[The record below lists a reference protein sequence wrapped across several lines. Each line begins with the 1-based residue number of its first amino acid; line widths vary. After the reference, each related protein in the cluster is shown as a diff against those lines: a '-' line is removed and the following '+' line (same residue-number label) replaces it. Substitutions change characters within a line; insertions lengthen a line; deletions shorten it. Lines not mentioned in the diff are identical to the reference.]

1 MFFKRLEL
9 QGFKSFGHKTTID
22 FQKGFTIV
30 VGPNGCGKSNVLDS
44 IRWVLGTQSAKS
56 LRGEKMG
63 DVVFR
68 GSQSTRPA
76 GLASATLTCCNEAG
90 HLKVDESEVEITRR
104 LFINGESEYKI
115 NKKNARMRDIQE
127 LFMDTGLGAD
137 GYSIIE
143 QNQIGQM
150 VAAKPRERR
159 DVFEEAAGISRYK
172 ARREEALRKLI
183 RTSEDLVRLDDLV
196 REIERQCNTLRN
208 QARKALRFRRTARRL
223 RRLQQR
229 LFVMRHTDVTEK
241 VTASQQRFTAAQN
254 AFEQASANCSSAEAK
269 SVKLQEQID
278 QAKSSLQEFQQAQF
292 QLRTNRD
299 AEKHRI
305 QLIQNKLKSIADRL
319 ESIGK
324 EWQSRQSRLTVL
336 KSTLESL
343 ETEFAQDKVKHGEG
357 NAELQRDS
365 EALAQL
371 KNRSATATHQVA
383 EKQTKLRQLQAR
395 ERTLENDLRVSTSLV
410 ERLEKDLAGTNEALA
425 QMQEKLTQ
433 VEQAFETARVNRE
446 DALSKLEA
454 LREEAKTIKAQIE
467 SDDSAKKELNQEIEV
482 LARELSKTSSRLHAL
497 QELEDSFAGYFQ
509 GVKEVM
515 TAQDKGQLKG
525 MIGIVSTLIEVP
537 SNLEVAVEVALGGDV
552 QDIVTYT
559 VEDAKRAIQ
568 FLKDRKLGRA
578 TFLPLDNLH
587 TDFPLRHLEGIWN
600 KPGVLGLGKDLVKY
614 NPVVENAVTY
624 LFGNTVFVEELDV
637 AIALSRDGVRN
648 RFVSL
653 KGDVANPRGVL
664 SGGSHQSRGLLTR
677 QREIRQLQTEG
688 AELEQKLQA
697 QQSKMAAMK
706 DRLSQLYA
714 RSAELQSLRH
724 QTEIALANYQ
734 KDYDQAERERRE
746 RRNQA
751 AQSDAR
757 RTQQTVDLQKQQEIA
772 ERSAAGM
779 QELKDK
785 IEAADAEVQKTEQE
799 NASLLEEFRLL
810 SERVAVLREQQNRG
824 AQSLNV
830 TQKRLDEM
838 KASMGEAQDDNETRR
853 REQEQLE
860 AEQQQGL
867 VDLEDAENAFQD
879 VLQEVEIAEQRVAAR
894 QQENEVLQQEIKVHQ
909 NQTQHLFRDRQEKD
923 NQFREAQVQAAELK
937 AQLEYLEREVEDEF
951 ALTIEDVRRELLEEE
966 QEERERLAAQE
977 KAKAEAKEAAAKEKA
992 QAVAQAATVQA
1003 ALKVAAT
1010 EQQALS
1016 TEEGEGVAAE
1026 QQEGL
1031 EQPVDSHSEKGIAA
1045 SADAVL
1051 QSSATTE
1058 PTVEPVAPDE
1068 PEENAVAVSGADLLD
1083 KDDDLS
1089 AAEFNLK
1096 DDGPVTTSEDDEAD
1110 SPAKLRHIVNELRQK
1125 IQRMGSVNEEA
1136 IEEYQTQNERFTFLS
1151 SQRKDVLDAKT
1162 QLEESIAQIDAT
1174 TTKMF
1179 HEALDEIRVN
1189 FQTMYK
1195 KLFNGGEADLILV
1208 EDEKHPEPGIDIYA
1222 QPPGKKIGG
1231 SITLLSGG
1239 EKALTAIA
1247 LMFALFQY
1255 SPSPICIL
1263 DEIDAPL
1270 DDVNCARMC
1279 AVLKQHAENTQFL
1292 IITHNK
1298 ITMGLADTIYGVTMQ
1313 EAGVSKVVSVKF
1325 EDVEE
1330 SGLLETTE
1338 A

>member
-63 DVVFR
+63 DVIFR

-76 GLASATLTCCNEAG
+76 GLATATLTCCNDAG
-90 HLKVDESEVEITRR
+90 QLKVDESEVEITRR
-104 LFINGESEYKI
+104 LFSNGESEYKI
-115 NKKNARMRDIQE
+115 NKKACRMRDIQE
-127 LFMDTGLGAD
+127 LIMDTGLGAE

-196 REIERQCNTLRN
+196 REIERQCNSLRN
-208 QARKALRFRRTARRL
+208 QARKALRYRRTARRL

-229 LFVMRHTDVTEK
+229 LFVMRHTEVTEK
-241 VTASQQRFTAAQN
+241 VTAANLKFTNAQN
-254 AFEQASANCSSAEAK
+254 AFEQSAASCASAEAK
-269 SVKLQEQID
+269 SVQM
-278 QAKSSLQEFQQAQF
+278 QAQVDEAQASLQEFQQHQF
-292 QLRTNRD
+292 QLRTKRD
-299 AEKHRI
+299 GERHKM
-305 QLIQNKLKSIADRL
+305 QLIQNRLKSVGERL
-319 ESIGK
+319 ESIAR

-343 ETEFAQDKVKHGEG
+343 DAEFAQEKIRHGEG

-365 EALAQL
+365 DHLAQL
-371 KNRSATATHQVA
+371 KTKTHSANQLVA

-395 ERTLENDLRVSTSLV
+395 ERALENDHRVAASLV
-410 ERLEKDLAGTNEALA
+410 ERLEKDLSGTNEALQ
-425 QMQEKLTQ
+425 QMQEKLAQ
-433 VEQAFETARVNRE
+433 VEEAFETARVRVE
-446 DALSKLEA
+446 ETRTLLTSLRDESK
-454 LREEAKTIKAQIE
+454 TVQAQIDA
-467 SDDSAKKELNQEIEV
+467 DDSAKKELNQEIEV
-482 LARELSKTSSRLHAL
+482 LARELSRTSSRLHAL
-497 QELEDSFAGYFQ
+497 QELEDSFEGYFQ

-515 TAQDKGQLKG
+515 KAQDKGQLKG

-537 SNLEVAVEVALGGDV
+537 KNLEVAVEVALGGDV

-587 TDFPLRHLEGIWN
+587 TDFPLKHLEGIWQRR
-600 KPGVLGLGKDLVKY
+600 GVLGLGKDLIKY
-614 NPVVENAVTY
+614 DSLIENAVAY
-624 LFGNTVFVEELDV
+624 LFGNTVFVEDLDV

-653 KGDVANPRGVL
+653 NGDVANPRGVL
-664 SGGSHQSRGLLTR
+664 SGGSHQSKGLLTR

-688 AELEQKLQA
+688 AELEQKLNALQA
-697 QQSKMAAMK
+697 RMAATK

-714 RSAELQSLRH
+714 RSAELQAKRH
-724 QTEIALANYQ
+724 QTEILLANVQ
-734 KDYDQAERERRE
+734 KDYDQSERERRE

-772 ERSAAGM
+772 ERSNAGLM
-779 QELKDK
+779 ELKGMLQTA
-785 IEAADAEVQKTEQE
+785 EAELLKTEQE
-799 NASLLEEFRLL
+799 NAALLEEHRQR
-810 SERVAVLREQQNRG
+810 SERVAVLREQQHRSG
-824 AQSLNV
+824 QTLTV

-838 KASMGEAQDDNETRR
+838 KASMTEAHGDNETRQ
-853 REQEQLE
+853 REQAQLE
-860 AEQQQGL
+860 AEQQQCR
-867 VDLEDAENAFQD
+867 VDLEDAENTFQET
-879 VLQEVEIAEQRVAAR
+879 LQEVQIAEQRVAAR
-894 QQENEVLQQEIKVHQ
+894 QQENEVLHQEIKLHQ

-937 AQLEYLEREVEDEF
+937 AQMEYLEREVEDEF
-951 ALTIEDVRRELLEEE
+951 ALTIEDVRREMLAEE
-966 QEERERLAAQE
+966 QAERDQIAAQE
-977 KAKAEAKEAAAKEKA
+977 AAQARAKQEAREQQARVKALAKEAQEGASSEADSSAETI
-992 QAVAQAATVQA
+992 QPVAEVQLPVVA
-1003 ALKVAAT
+1003 KVA
-1010 EQQALS
+1010 
-1016 TEEGEGVAAE
+1016 
-1026 QQEGL
+1026 
-1031 EQPVDSHSEKGIAA
+1031 DSSDSE
-1045 SADAVL
+1045 
-1051 QSSATTE
+1051 
-1058 PTVEPVAPDE
+1058 
-1068 PEENAVAVSGADLLD
+1068 
-1083 KDDDLS
+1083 KDDDALD
-1089 AAEFNLK
+1089 FTMK
-1096 DDGPVTTSEDDEAD
+1096 DGPVTTPEDDEAD
-1110 SPAKLRHIVNELRQK
+1110 TPAKLRHIVNELRQK
-1125 IQRMGSVNEEA
+1125 IQRMGAVNEEA
-1136 IEEYQTQNERFTFLS
+1136 IEEYQTQNERFEFLN
-1151 SQRKDVLDAKT
+1151 SQRNDVVEAKR

-1174 TTKMF
+1174 TTQMF
-1179 HEALDEIRVN
+1179 HEALDQIRKN
-1189 FQTMYK
+1189 FQEMYK

-1255 SPSPICIL
+1255 RPSPICIL

-1279 AVLKQHAENTQFL
+1279 AVLKQYAQDTQFL

-1325 EDVEE
+1325 EDVED
-1330 SGLLETTE
+1330 SGLLEE
-1338 A
+1338 SQA